1 VLIYPIWIELAI
13 GFFSWI
19 LIGFIY
25 IGHGFESIPTSTVE
39 MDLDIKKSKLSECV
53 FAKNTN
59 MDICI

>member
-1 VLIYPIWIELAI
+1 LAI